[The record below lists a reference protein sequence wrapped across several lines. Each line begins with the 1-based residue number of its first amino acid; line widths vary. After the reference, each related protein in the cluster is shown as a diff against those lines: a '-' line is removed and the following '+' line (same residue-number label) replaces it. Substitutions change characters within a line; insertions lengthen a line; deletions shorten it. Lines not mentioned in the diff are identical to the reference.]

1 MAPCLFFQTFVMCAN
16 KVILF
21 VISFFVC
28 SLTGCDDHAWV
39 NVTIRNTP
47 NAGTDNN
54 VTVSTTGED
63 GLTCGHAAGGGV
75 QQRKVYQFYLKSNDG
90 TCLGGANAQFGMIN
104 KLKVRVHL
112 ARLTPQDANNHKV
125 TINDFELCCLKDPR
139 QGPYSKQDTF
149 KGIGWG
155 WGDSC
160 SSDQGDGKRNCV
172 TLDHAFDCGFTC
184 FPDHWSVEIL
194 PITVD
199 EE

>member
-1 MAPCLFFQTFVMCAN
+1 M
-16 KVILF
+16 
-21 VISFFVC
+21 
-28 SLTGCDDHAWV
+28 
-39 NVTIRNTP
+39 TIRNTP
-47 NAGTDNN
+47 DAGTDHD

-63 GLTCGHAAGGGV
+63 SLTCGCTTSGGV
-75 QQRKVYQFYLKSNDG
+75 QQCRVCQFCLKSNDG

-104 KLKVRVHL
+104 QLKVRVHP
-112 ARLTPQDANNHKV
+112 AGLTSQDANNCEV
-125 TINDFELCCLKDPR
+125 MINDFELCHLKDPR
-139 QGPYSKQDTF
+139 QGPHWKQDTF